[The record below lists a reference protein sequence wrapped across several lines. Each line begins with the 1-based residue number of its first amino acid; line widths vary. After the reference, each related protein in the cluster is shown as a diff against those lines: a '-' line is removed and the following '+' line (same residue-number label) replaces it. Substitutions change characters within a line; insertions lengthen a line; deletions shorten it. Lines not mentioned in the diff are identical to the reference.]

1 MSNKIGNIDQEIKI
15 LLDNPYNYANTTSV
29 NKLVELLK
37 KLDYHYY
44 NTDKPLVPDS
54 VYDILVEVLE
64 KRDPKNKYL
73 QKVGSTP
80 ISKAKV
86 SLPYPMASLD
96 KIKPDTNTLDKWK
109 KDYPGPYVL
118 SDKLDG
124 VSGLLY
130 KKDNQF
136 KLYTRGDAMSGQD
149 ITHLIPYVLKDKLKS
164 DKIPNNSAIRGELI
178 ISKKNFEKIK
188 DKFAN
193 ARNTVSG
200 LVNSKNYSIEVAK
213 LTEFI
218 GYAVIHPKMK
228 ATEQMNKLENDW
240 SFPTVT
246 YRTEKN
252 ITNDMLSD
260 YLKKRRKESIYE
272 IDGIVVID
280 SSKVYDTKDT
290 NPEYGFAFKMALE
303 DQMAQTKVLDVEW
316 NVTMHGYLKPTVKIE
331 PVNLSGVTIKNA
343 TAFNAK
349 YVVDNILGPGAVIKI
364 IRSGDVIPHILEVI
378 KPATS
383 KTPKLP
389 DIPYKWNK
397 SGIDLIVQDIH
408 GVSKDEISIKQI
420 THFFKVLGVKHISE
434 GIVTKLVEHGYNTIP
449 KVIKADFDKLKEID
463 GIGIKL
469 LSKIYDNIRIAFET
483 TNLET
488 IMAASNMLGRG
499 MGVKRMGAITKAYPN
514 IMNEKWTKKELKD
527 KILEL
532 EGFDEITAS
541 QIAENFNEFKKFF
554 AELEK
559 IDKISVSQ
567 LRLPKKTAKAKGT
580 LFKDKKVVFTGFRN
594 KDWEKFIEDNGG
606 QITGTVSKNTSLLV
620 HATGEE
626 TSSKYK
632 KAKELGVK
640 TMTSDEFAKQ
650 YNFN

>member
-1 MSNKIGNIDQEIKI
+1 MSNKIGNIDNNIKE
-15 LLDNPYNYANTTSV
+15 LLDNPFEYANKISIDH
-29 NKLVELLK
+29 LVEILK
-37 KLDYHYY
+37 KLDYQYY

-54 VYDILVEVLE
+54 VYDLLTEVLE

-73 QKVGSTP
+73 QKVGAAP
-80 ISKAKV
+80 ISKTKV

-96 KIKPDTNTLDKWK
+96 KIKPDTDVLNKWK
-109 KDYPGPYVL
+109 KEYTGPYVL

-136 KLYTRGDAMSGQD
+136 KLYTRGDATTGQD

-193 ARNTVSG
+193 ARNTVAG

-218 GYAVIHPKMK
+218 GYAIIHPKMK
-228 ATEQMNKLENDW
+228 AEDQMNKLKDDW

-246 YRTEKN
+246 YRIEKEIDN
-252 ITNDMLSD
+252 KMLGD
-260 YLKKRRKESIYE
+260 YLKKRRAESIYE

-280 SSKVYDTKDT
+280 SSKTYDTKNT

-303 DQMAQTKVLDVEW
+303 DQIATTRVIDIEW

-331 PVNLSGVTIKNA
+331 PVKLTGVTIKNA

-349 YVVDNILGPGAVIKI
+349 YVVDNVLGPGAVIKI

-389 DIPYKWNK
+389 DVPYKWNK
-397 SGIDLIVQDIH
+397 TGIDLIVQDIH
-408 GVSKDEISIKQI
+408 GVSKDEIIIKQI

-449 KVIKADFDKLKEID
+449 KVITADFDKLKEID
-463 GIGIKL
+463 GIGTKL
-469 LSKIYDNIRIAFET
+469 LSKIYENIRVAFET

-488 IMAASNMLGRG
+488 IMAASNILGRG
-499 MGVKRMGAITKAYPN
+499 MGVKRMGVITKAYPN
-514 IMNEKWTKKELKD
+514 IMNEKWDKKQLKD

-541 QIAENFNEFKKFF
+541 QIADNFEKFKKFF

-559 IDKISVSQ
+559 IDKISVGQ
-567 LRLPKKTAKAKGT
+567 LKTPKKTAKPSGK
-580 LFKDKKVVFTGFRN
+580 LFVDQKVVFTGFRN
-594 KDWEKFIEDNGG
+594 KDWEKFIQDNGG
-606 QITGTVSKNTSLLV
+606 QITGTVSKNTALLV
-620 HATGEE
+620 HATGEDS
-626 TSSKYK
+626 SSKDK
-632 KAKELGVK
+632 KAKDLGVK
-640 TMTSDEFAKQ
+640 TMSSEEFAEK
-650 YNFN
+650 YKV